1 MTDINTYKETIL
13 SVFPQLKGAQFKPLT
28 MGWHSTAVDV
38 DDRLIF
44 KFPKHQVAKRALL
57 KEARLLEVIRP
68 VVSMTVPNIEIH
80 EGPPTFSYHRK
91 LKGDHLLRVEYEGL
105 SEATRQRM
113 AAELARF
120 YAQLHE
126 LDAQSMANAGAEAIE
141 AWQTPDAIRA
151 IALPALT
158 PALRSYAEA
167 IVEAFENL
175 PDDPYGTTFGFF
187 DGHGWNMAF
196 DHAQEQLTG
205 IYDFGD
211 SGFGPLHQ
219 EFIYSNFIS
228 HDLTERIVTEYEALT
243 GRCIDRRRIDILTGQ
258 HRLSELAEL
267 ANDPEHV
274 GSMVQYVENWAHATC
289 RS

>member
-44 KFPKHQVAKRALL
+44 KLPKHQVAKRALL

-120 YAQLHE
+120 HAEPHE
-126 LDAQSMANAGAEAIE
+126 LDAQKMTNAGVETVE

-151 IALPALT
+151 SALPTLT
-158 PALRSYAEA
+158 PVLRSYAKA
-167 IVEAFENL
+167 TIEAFENL
-175 PDDPYGTTFGFF
+175 PDDPYP
-187 DGHGWNMAF
+187 A
-196 DHAQEQLTG
+196 L
-205 IYDFGD
+205 
-211 SGFGPLHQ
+211 
-219 EFIYSNFIS
+219 FI
-228 HDLTERIVTEYEALT
+228 
-243 GRCIDRRRIDILTGQ
+243 
-258 HRLSELAEL
+258 
-267 ANDPEHV
+267 ANSSDTHKN
-274 GSMVQYVENWAHATC
+274 Y
-289 RS
+289 